1 MPTYRIYSVTSDG
14 HIVGPAAVVTCKND
28 QEAISRAEQLKNGHD
43 VELWNLDRFIARIR
57 SADSSEPE

>member
-28 QEAISRAEQLKNGHD
+28 QEAILRAQHLKNGHD
-43 VELWNLDRFIARIR
+43 LELWDQDRFIAKIR
-57 SADSSEPE
+57 SADSSESE